1 MATAAHLRIVPHGD
15 LDAPERGD
23 RAHGLV
29 VDDAFVQAHAGYVRR
44 LVCRMGVPVSDVD
57 DAVQEVFLAALRRAA
72 TFEVGRSPRA
82 WLFGIARH
90 CARKIYRGAREV
102 SAGEPPE
109 PSVGPEQETALERKR
124 ARSMVHQ
131 ALDALPEAQR
141 DVVILHKLEGWS
153 MPSVADAVGC
163 TVATAHSRYRLG
175 RIHIERIIRGR
186 VVRARMAAAVAMVMA
201 FLGWN
206 APTAAAAAVTA
217 CLVGGGFLL
226 SQAAALP
233 PSSQATPVDGV
244 GAPSTRASGM
254 RATARPSE
262 EAGTRTLQ
270 LPEPSAVTVAGPAGA
285 GDDFRGTRERAAWEG
300 EAHRAGEA
308 DEAVGDSAPA
318 VDEAV
323 SSVPG
328 GPLEP
333 LAPQLAALAEAPA
346 TATPE
351 PPTAPP
357 LDAPLESA
365 ANLEAWAEEGRLL
378 RHARQLTPTDPAAAR
393 AALREYRQ
401 RFPSG
406 RLARE
411 AARLGVTLGM

>member
-1 MATAAHLRIVPHGD
+1 MATAVHLRIVPHGD
-15 LDAPERGD
+15 LDAPERED

-226 SQAAALP
+226 SQSPAPLP
-233 PSSQATPVDGV
+233 WSPGPPMESGA
-244 GAPSTRASGM
+244 APSTRASGM
-254 RATARPSE
+254 RAPARPSE
-262 EAGTRTLQ
+262 
-270 LPEPSAVTVAGPAGA
+270 
-285 GDDFRGTRERAAWEG
+285 
-300 EAHRAGEA
+300 
-308 DEAVGDSAPA
+308 
-318 VDEAV
+318 
-323 SSVPG
+323 
-328 GPLEP
+328 
-333 LAPQLAALAEAPA
+333 
-346 TATPE
+346 
-351 PPTAPP
+351 
-357 LDAPLESA
+357 
-365 ANLEAWAEEGRLL
+365 GR
-378 RHARQLTPTDPAAAR
+378 RDHGVAAAR
-393 AALREYRQ
+393 ASSLASDRSER
-401 RFPSG
+401 G
-406 RLARE
+406 RPRWV
-411 AARLGVTLGM
+411 R